1 MSSRAG
7 FTDRCQTSYCDKER
21 TTHEKQ
27 DQIACGR
34 NDHRAGYGCGKCCHS
49 AGDEA
54 GGRRPRPSRFN
65 SSPFHASSLTRPPPA
80 FRRVRLGRQRR
91 DFRASVVSRK
101 YLTMSFRA
109 PRLFAGRGIWHR
121 DGEPRGFRPRMRPA
135 LGMPR
140 QILRFAQD
148 DIRHLFPG
156 RDTINP
162 LKMRTGSPGAAQAPS
177 PVRLSAQLP
186 SVGFPIA

>member
-1 MSSRAG
+1 VSSRAG

-91 DFRASVVSRK
+91 RAVNTPASNNGSNISRFRNSSRSLPLNDSTYPFSHGLPGSIYSVFTPPTVSRPA
-101 YLTMSFRA
+101 R
-109 PRLFAGRGIWHR
+109 GRDRNI
-121 DGEPRGFRPRMRPA
+121 RPRTST
-135 LGMPR
+135 
-140 QILRFAQD
+140 D
-148 DIRHLFPG
+148 D
-156 RDTINP
+156 
-162 LKMRTGSPGAAQAPS
+162 
-177 PVRLSAQLP
+177 
-186 SVGFPIA
+186 